1 MLPADTM
8 AWRNE
13 GRLAIVVH
21 GPRSPSNLEWARY
34 LNDFRQT
41 PADVRVLVYSV
52 GGGPDGAQRA
62 ELTEILKHRQMPA
75 VILTRS
81 TIIRAVGAALSW
93 FNRSL
98 KIVAYDAH
106 DAAFSHLGLS
116 ADERVRAIELRR
128 ELEAVVGSAPE
139 VA

>member
-1 MLPADTM
+1 VLSEGTM

-34 LNDFRQT
+34 LKDFRET
-41 PADVRVLVYSV
+41 PADVRVLVYSL

-62 ELTEILKHRQMPA
+62 ELTEILKHRKMPA

-81 TIIRAVGAALSW
+81 AIIRAVGAALSW
-93 FNRSL
+93 FNHGL
-98 KIVAYDAH
+98 KILGYEAH
-106 DAAFSHLGLS
+106 EAAFVHLGLS
-116 ADERVRAIELRR
+116 ADERERAIVLRR
-128 ELEAVVGSAPE
+128 ELEAAVGSATE